1 MKLISFDYYY
11 ERILLRYQKAEQDK
25 TSKNLTIQ
33 SVIKI
38 MVRSLQM
45 YETIEQIILIFT
57 LLTKLE
63 KAQDQ
68 RMSPVKYSPT
78 KSPIKA
84 QKEDELERAEKLKA
98 KRQQERMLS
107 MRLRIVIKQLV
118 TYNKFMQKRFIFKGV
133 EMMGVLGE
141 KIRELNR

>member
-1 MKLISFDYYY
+1 MEHILQGHIIKSYATLSWLMKLISFDYYY

-25 TSKNLTIQ
+25 TSKNLSIQ

-63 KAQDQ
+63 KA
-68 RMSPVKYSPT
+68 
-78 KSPIKA
+78 
-84 QKEDELERAEKLKA
+84 
-98 KRQQERMLS
+98 
-107 MRLRIVIKQLV
+107 
-118 TYNKFMQKRFIFKGV
+118 
-133 EMMGVLGE
+133 
-141 KIRELNR
+141 